1 MLNKSNKFRGGIMK
15 NKITIISIF
24 MFFSIL
30 AGLFFGQNNPQW
42 KGKIEYE
49 NGVKVIKN
57 PNEPLYGEITFE
69 LEEDLSIGNEDD
81 ENYVFYGGASIN
93 IDSEGNI
100 FVSDRRNF
108 RIQKYDK
115 DGNYLQ
121 TIGRKGQGPGEFERS
136 CTAFF
141 DSKDNFY
148 VRDGMRIHMFEK
160 NGKLKR
166 TFTIHNLISAFR
178 CTEEGKVFANV
189 IKSAPG
195 AKGMN
200 TINEFALLDSEW
212 KIIKTFG
219 SYSETYEMGGA
230 QNLGHAYTPGIHFS
244 HLDNEHAIYGIS
256 SEFRLI
262 IVNFSGDTVRIIEKN
277 TPPRSLTKKEKN
289 EIINDAV
296 EQFKQI
302 SRGQKYS
309 KSDYEKSTTFPKY
322 VYYFSGIKTDDQG
335 RIYTGGFIS
344 PFEEKKTPDWDLF
357 NKEGYYLY
365 RAKIPVY
372 PRVIKNGY
380 IYRSET
386 DPETGYIKIKRYK
399 IKNWDKIK
407 TGI

>member
-1 MLNKSNKFRGGIMK
+1 MK

-24 MFFSIL
+24 LFPLIL
-30 AGLFFGQNNPQW
+30 TGFCFGQDNPQW

-57 PNEPLYGEITFE
+57 PNEPLYGEIKFE
-69 LEEDLSIGNEDD
+69 LEEDLSIGNEED
-81 ENYVFYGGASIN
+81 ENYMFYGVASIN

-121 TIGRKGQGPGEFERS
+121 TIGRKGQGPGEFERFF
-136 CTAFF
+136 TAFL
-141 DSKDNFY
+141 DAKNNIY
-148 VRDGMRIHMFEK
+148 VRDGRRIHMFEK
-160 NGKLKR
+160 NGDLKS
-166 TFTIHNLISAFR
+166 TITLQNRITAFR
-178 CTEEGKVFANV
+178 CTEGGKVFATV
-189 IKSAPG
+189 SKSASEG
-195 AKGMN
+195 KGTN
-200 TINEFALLDSEW
+200 TINEFSLLDSEW

-219 SYSETYEMGGA
+219 SYSETYEYGPVP
-230 QNLGHAYTPGIHFS
+230 NLRHAYTPGMHFS
-244 HLDNEHAIYGIS
+244 HLYNELAVYGIS
-256 SEFRLI
+256 SEYKLF
-262 IVNFSGDTVRIIEKN
+262 IVNSSGETVRIIEKN

-289 EIINDAV
+289 RIINDAV
-296 EQFKQI
+296 ERSKQRT
-302 SRGQKYS
+302 RGSKYS
-309 KSDYEKSTTFPKY
+309 KSDYEKSTTFPKH
-322 VYYFSGIKTDDQG
+322 VYYFSGIITDDQG
-335 RIYTGGFIS
+335 RIYIGGFIS
-344 PFEEKKTPDWDLF
+344 PLKDKKIPDWDLF

-365 RAKIPVY
+365 RAKVPVY

-380 IYRSET
+380 IYRSEA